1 MEPWFQMVVT
11 IVCAV
16 VASSGFWAYIQ
27 KKDVYKRQGADRSY
41 DQFTNPYVIFSP
53 KFENVINT
61 NYLESKKTLKT
72 VTLVA
77 GEGEGADRRITTVAC
92 ASGAGTGLN
101 RRELYTDARLSL
113 IHI

>member
-1 MEPWFQMVVT
+1 MTQSKN
-11 IVCAV
+11 CAIPKNV
-16 VASSGFWAYIQ
+16 GFRIKLSDDNKFVFKLYA
-27 KKDVYKRQGADRSY
+27 GADRSY

-77 GEGEGADRRITTVAC
+77 GEGREPIG
-92 ASGAGTGLN
+92 GLQP
-101 RRELYTDARLSL
+101 
-113 IHI
+113 